1 MTSPRVLLSGG
12 GTGGHIFPAVSI
24 AQEIQ
29 KRFPDAEFM
38 FIGALGKMEMEKVPQ
53 AGFKIEGLD
62 IAGFDRGNILSN
74 FKLPFR
80 LLSSISK
87 AKKIIRNFKPDFAIG
102 TGGFASGPALWAAS
116 QLGVPTFIQEQNS
129 FPGVTNK
136 ILSKKAKAVF
146 TAYPGTGKIWETA
159 ILQAD
164 VIVSRAGAIAISELA
179 VAVKPILLIPLPT
192 AAEDHQTKNAQSLV
206 DQKAAFMQLR
216 NLKILDYFTEKG
228 FTIMK
233 RAKVLGILT
242 ETTECVAV
250 AGTHGKT
257 TTSTLIAHLCKVA
270 NLPFSGFL
278 GGIAENYGSNFIFNG
293 TDISVVEADEYDR
306 SFMNLRPKWA
316 VVTSMD
322 ADHLDIYGDK
332 NTIEE
337 SFRDFAGL
345 VPEDQQLFVRKG
357 LDIGRESVSYAVN
370 EEADYYSDHIR
381 MEGGTLRFDFHAG
394 DETIED
400 FEWHLPGIHNVENAT
415 VAIAI
420 VHQLGASY
428 EDLKKGIKSFKGIK
442 RRYTKHFFENG
453 KIYIDDYAHHPT
465 ELNAV
470 IGSIKTFYPDK
481 KLLIVFQP
489 HLFTRT
495 RDFVDGFAESL
506 SKGEELILLDI
517 YPAREL
523 PIEGVTSDWLLEKV
537 KSEKKEI
544 SSLQDAFEKIKNK
557 EFDILLTVGAGN
569 IDTLYDPIMEWMGK
583 KRVNRNERKE
593 LF

>member
-1 MTSPRVLLSGG
+1 MADVNTY
-12 GTGGHIFPAVSI
+12 
-24 AQEIQ
+24 ENYY
-29 KRFPDAEFM
+29 
-38 FIGALGKMEMEKVPQ
+38 FIGIGGIGMSTLARYFHSVGKKVAGYDKTHTKLTNALQ
-53 AGFKIEGLD
+53 TEG
-62 IAGFDRGNILSN
+62 ITINFDDVL
-74 FKLPFR
+74 
-80 LLSSISK
+80 
-87 AKKIIRNFKPDFAIG
+87 
-102 TGGFASGPALWAAS
+102 
-116 QLGVPTFIQEQNS
+116 
-129 FPGVTNK
+129 TNVEENL
-136 ILSKKAKAVF
+136 IPENTLIVF
-146 TAYPGTGKIWETA
+146 TPA
-159 ILQAD
+159 I
-164 VIVSRAGAIAISELA
+164 
-179 VAVKPILLIPLPT
+179 K
-192 AAEDHQTKNAQSLV
+192 
-206 DQKAAFMQLR
+206 

-357 LDIGRESVSYAVN
+357 LDIGRELVSYAVN

-394 DETIED
+394 DETIKD

-583 KRVNRNERKE
+583 EKE
-593 LF
+593 